1 MASADDLPPPPPRRR
16 RPGMFLLAGFLGW
29 YALTTALDARTLI
42 GPNSPDPFDVI
53 PNLVLAAGLAAWAV
67 WAFNRARG

>member
-1 MASADDLPPPPPRRR
+1 ML
-16 RPGMFLLAGFLGW
+16 LLAVFLGW
-29 YALTTALDARTLI
+29 YAVGTALDARTYL

-53 PNLVLAAGLAAWAV
+53 PNLVVAFGLAAWAV